1 MKNPHRHKYGI
12 ADPDAL
18 GEYVKKLSR
27 WESHQKR
34 RERLLKAL
42 AAAIEQSSRS
52 TDQSRKAFFHGLLT
66 GYAVALKLW

>member
-18 GEYVKKLSR
+18 GEYVNKLSR
-27 WESHQKR
+27 WELRQRR
-34 RERLLKAL
+34 RESLLKAL
-42 AAAIEQSSRS
+42 RTAI
-52 TDQSRKAFFHGLLT
+52 DQSHRSDDDRRKAFFHGLLT